1 MLHAIEFGS
10 DIPERWEL
18 DYDDERRIVLRVRD
32 PGLTRG
38 IAGLIRYFGTSED
51 VQVTRVPLPGAIPAP
66 RDHREQLPPA
76 PAPVPCTTVARRDA
90 DTNLFST
97 VIRRLLAEDGLG

>member
-18 DYDDERRIVLRVRD
+18 DYDDERRLVLRVRD
-32 PGLTRG
+32 RGLTRG

-76 PAPVPCTTVARRDA
+76 TAPVPCTTAAPRNADA
-90 DTNLFST
+90 NLFSI
-97 VIRRLLAEDGLG
+97 VIRRLLAEEDTG